1 MLIPRPHE
9 IKKSGSILKNKA
21 IGKVENAF
29 SPLLFRHYK
38 DMILADDSSPTILE
52 IKQDL
57 SVENEEEYHLIIKEN
72 RIQIISKTEKAAFY
86 GLITLK
92 QLQSEQIIETQEIKD
107 KPDLKVRGLMLDIS
121 RAKVLNVS
129 SIKKIIDLIAEL
141 KYNHLELY
149 VEGFSYEYK
158 NIKEALAD
166 KNYLTQEEYLEV
178 EKYAIEKYIDFV
190 PNQNGFGHMSDWL
203 ALDKFKELAEC
214 PDGFEIW
221 GSKRPPSTL
230 DPTNPKSFELVKQM
244 YEEMIPFTK
253 SKYFNMNFDEPY
265 ELGHGKSKQECLK
278 TSTEDVYIEYLEKL
292 ANVVRKYNKTPMIW
306 GDVLVKHPDK
316 ISKLSKDI
324 VFIDWGYNKAYD
336 FVNHAKML
344 EELKVKYLLAPGT
357 STWSSITGRF
367 IDMKET
373 IENSTCSS
381 KKYHG
386 LGILLTDWGDMGH
399 LQYLPSSYLGFIYG
413 AMLSWSSGTIEDAEK
428 YLAIILNDETLAKV
442 IVELSHYH
450 ELEGEY
456 RDYGTRLFASIMWAE
471 HGRRQDD
478 KVNFFLNR
486 MKSNI
491 ISYEAVQKLH
501 DLFIQ
506 EKNKLQNAKE
516 CLEKDEI
523 KNAILLLET
532 LLAIN
537 ERLHSYLD
545 NCIVNFDEPIKNL
558 EKYLENHKKLWL
570 ARNIKEGYAF
580 SANRINWLIEMLMC
594 LDRKEKIWWR
604 LKKCI

>member
-594 LDRKEKIWWR
+594 LDRKEKI
-604 LKKCI
+604 

>member
-324 VFIDWGYNKAYD
+324 VFVDWGYNKAYD

-594 LDRKEKIWWR
+594 LDRKEKI
-604 LKKCI
+604 

>member
-532 LLAIN
+532 LLDIN

-580 SANRINWLIEMLMC
+580 STNRINWLIEMLMC
-594 LDRKEKIWWR
+594 LDRKEKI
-604 LKKCI
+604 

>member
-57 SVENEEEYHLIIKEN
+57 SVENEEEYHLIIQEDCV
-72 RIQIISKTEKAAFY
+72 QIISKTEKAAFY
-86 GLITLK
+86 GLVTLK

-107 KPDLKVRGLMLDIS
+107 KPDLEVRGLMLDIS

-129 SIKKIIDLIAEL
+129 SIKKIIDLVAEL

-373 IENSTCSS
+373 IENSTYAS

-491 ISYEAVQKLH
+491 ISYEAVQNLH
-501 DLFIQ
+501 KLFIQ

-532 LLAIN
+532 LLDIN

-594 LDRKEKIWWR
+594 LDRKEKI
-604 LKKCI
+604 

>member
-38 DMILADDSSPTILE
+38 DMILSDDSSPTILE

-506 EKNKLQNAKE
+506 EKNELQNAKE

-523 KNAILLLET
+523 KIAILLLET
-532 LLAIN
+532 LLDIN

-594 LDRKEKIWWR
+594 LDRKEKI
-604 LKKCI
+604 

>member
-278 TSTEDVYIEYLEKL
+278 TSTEDVYIEYLENL

-594 LDRKEKIWWR
+594 LDRKEKI
-604 LKKCI
+604 

>member
-57 SVENEEEYHLIIKEN
+57 SVENEEEYHLIIQED

-86 GLITLK
+86 GLVTLK

-107 KPDLKVRGLMLDIS
+107 KPDLKVRGLMIDIS

-129 SIKKIIDLIAEL
+129 SIKKIIDLVAEL

-373 IENSTCSS
+373 IENSTYAS

-491 ISYEAVQKLH
+491 ISYEAVQNLHKL
-501 DLFIQ
+501 FTQ

-523 KNAILLLET
+523 ENAILLLET
-532 LLAIN
+532 LLDIN

-545 NCIVNFDEPIKNL
+545 NCVVNFDEPIKNL

-594 LDRKEKIWWR
+594 LDRKEKI
-604 LKKCI
+604 

>member
-57 SVENEEEYHLIIKEN
+57 SVENEEEYHLIIQED
-72 RIQIISKTEKAAFY
+72 RVQIISKTEKAAFY
-86 GLITLK
+86 GLVTLK

-107 KPDLKVRGLMLDIS
+107 KPDLEVRGLMLDIS

-129 SIKKIIDLIAEL
+129 SIKKIIDLMAEL

-373 IENSTCSS
+373 IENSTYAS

-456 RDYGTRLFASIMWAE
+456 RDYSTRLFASIMWAE

-532 LLAIN
+532 LLDIN

-594 LDRKEKIWWR
+594 LDRKEKI
-604 LKKCI
+604 

>member
-57 SVENEEEYHLIIKEN
+57 SVENEEEYHLIIQED
-72 RIQIISKTEKAAFY
+72 RVQIISKTEKAAFY
-86 GLITLK
+86 GLVTLK

-107 KPDLKVRGLMLDIS
+107 KPDLEVRGLMLDIS

-129 SIKKIIDLIAEL
+129 SIKKIIDLVAEL

-373 IENSTCSS
+373 IENSTYAS

-428 YLAIILNDETLAKV
+428 YLAIILNDEILAKV
-442 IVELSHYH
+442 IVELSRYH

-471 HGRRQDD
+471 HGKRQDD

-491 ISYEAVQKLH
+491 ISYEAVQNLHKL
-501 DLFIQ
+501 FTQ

-532 LLAIN
+532 LLDIN

-545 NCIVNFDEPIKNL
+545 NCVVNFDEPIKNL

-594 LDRKEKIWWR
+594 LDRKEKI
-604 LKKCI
+604 

>member
-57 SVENEEEYHLIIKEN
+57 SVENEEEYHLIIQED
-72 RIQIISKTEKAAFY
+72 RVQIISKTEKAAFY
-86 GLITLK
+86 GLVTLK

-107 KPDLKVRGLMLDIS
+107 KPDLEVRGLMLDIS

-129 SIKKIIDLIAEL
+129 SIKKIIDLVAEL

-373 IENSTCSS
+373 IENSTYAS

-428 YLAIILNDETLAKV
+428 YLAIILNDEILAKV
-442 IVELSHYH
+442 IVELSLYH

-471 HGRRQDD
+471 HGKRQDD

-532 LLAIN
+532 LLDIN

-594 LDRKEKIWWR
+594 LDRKEKI
-604 LKKCI
+604 

>member
-57 SVENEEEYHLIIKEN
+57 SVENEEEYHLIIQED
-72 RIQIISKTEKAAFY
+72 RVQIISKTEKAAFY
-86 GLITLK
+86 GLVTLK

-107 KPDLKVRGLMLDIS
+107 KPDLEVRGLMLDIS

-129 SIKKIIDLIAEL
+129 SIKKIIDLMAEL

-373 IENSTCSS
+373 IENSTYAS

-442 IVELSHYH
+442 IVELSRYH

-471 HGRRQDD
+471 HGKRQDD

-532 LLAIN
+532 LLDIN

-545 NCIVNFDEPIKNL
+545 NCVVNFDEPIKNL

-594 LDRKEKIWWR
+594 LDRKEKI
-604 LKKCI
+604 

>member
-57 SVENEEEYHLIIKEN
+57 SVENEEEYHLIIQED

-86 GLITLK
+86 GLVTLK

-107 KPDLKVRGLMLDIS
+107 KPDLEVRGLMLDIS

-129 SIKKIIDLIAEL
+129 SIKKIIDLVAEL

-367 IDMKET
+367 INMKET
-373 IENSTCSS
+373 IENSTYAS

-532 LLAIN
+532 LLDIN

-594 LDRKEKIWWR
+594 LDRKEKI
-604 LKKCI
+604 

>member
-38 DMILADDSSPTILE
+38 DMILSDDSSQTILE
-52 IKQDL
+52 IRQDL
-57 SVENEEEYHLIIKEN
+57 SIENEEEYHLIIQED

-86 GLITLK
+86 GLVTLK
-92 QLQSEQIIETQEIKD
+92 QLQSEQIIETQDIKD
-107 KPDLKVRGLMLDIS
+107 KPDLEVRGLMLDIS

-413 AMLSWSSGTIEDAEK
+413 AMLLWSSGTIEDAEK

-594 LDRKEKIWWR
+594 LDRKEKI
-604 LKKCI
+604 

>member
-92 QLQSEQIIETQEIKD
+92 QLQSEQIIETQDIKD
-107 KPDLKVRGLMLDIS
+107 KPDLEVRGLMLDIS

-265 ELGHGKSKQECLK
+265 ELGHGKSKEECLK

-336 FVNHAKML
+336 FVNHGKML

-594 LDRKEKIWWR
+594 LDRKEKI
-604 LKKCI
+604 

>member
-38 DMILADDSSPTILE
+38 DMILSDDSSQTILE
-52 IKQDL
+52 IRQDL
-57 SVENEEEYHLIIKEN
+57 SIENEEEYHLIIQED

-86 GLITLK
+86 GLVTLK

-107 KPDLKVRGLMLDIS
+107 KPDLEVRGLMLDIS

-129 SIKKIIDLIAEL
+129 SIKKIIDLMAEL

-532 LLAIN
+532 LLDIN

-594 LDRKEKIWWR
+594 LDRKEKI
-604 LKKCI
+604 

>member
-57 SVENEEEYHLIIKEN
+57 SVENEEEYHLIIQED

-86 GLITLK
+86 GLVTLK

-107 KPDLKVRGLMLDIS
+107 KPDLEVRGLMLDIS

-129 SIKKIIDLIAEL
+129 SIKKIIDLVAEL

-373 IENSTCSS
+373 IENSTYAS

-428 YLAIILNDETLAKV
+428 YLAIILNDEILAKV
-442 IVELSHYH
+442 IVELSRYH

-471 HGRRQDD
+471 HGKRQDD

-491 ISYEAVQKLH
+491 ISYEAAQKLH

-532 LLAIN
+532 LLDIN

-594 LDRKEKIWWR
+594 LDRKEKI
-604 LKKCI
+604 

>member
-57 SVENEEEYHLIIKEN
+57 SVENEEEYHLIIQED
-72 RIQIISKTEKAAFY
+72 RVQIISKTEKAAFY
-86 GLITLK
+86 GLVTLK

-107 KPDLKVRGLMLDIS
+107 KPDLEVRGLMLDIS

-129 SIKKIIDLIAEL
+129 SIKKIIDLVAEL

-373 IENSTCSS
+373 IENSTYAS

-442 IVELSHYH
+442 IVELSRYH

-471 HGRRQDD
+471 HGKRQDD

-532 LLAIN
+532 LLDIN

-545 NCIVNFDEPIKNL
+545 NCVVNFDEPIKNL

-594 LDRKEKIWWR
+594 LDRKEKI
-604 LKKCI
+604 

>member
-1 MLIPRPHE
+1 MLIPRPKE
-9 IKKSGSILKNKA
+9 IKKNGSILKNKA

-57 SVENEEEYHLIIKEN
+57 SVENEEEYHLIIQEDCV
-72 RIQIISKTEKAAFY
+72 QIISKTEKAAFY
-86 GLITLK
+86 GLVTLK

-373 IENSTCSS
+373 IENSTYAS

-532 LLAIN
+532 LLDIN

-594 LDRKEKIWWR
+594 LDRKEKI
-604 LKKCI
+604 

>member
-1 MLIPRPHE
+1 MLIPRPHG

-38 DMILADDSSPTILE
+38 DMILSDDSSQTILE
-52 IKQDL
+52 IRQDL
-57 SVENEEEYHLIIKEN
+57 SIENEEEYHLIIQED

-86 GLITLK
+86 GLVTLK
-92 QLQSEQIIETQEIKD
+92 QLQSEQIIETQDIKD
-107 KPDLKVRGLMLDIS
+107 KPDLEVRGLMLDIS

-594 LDRKEKIWWR
+594 LDRKEKI
-604 LKKCI
+604 

>member
-38 DMILADDSSPTILE
+38 DMILSDDSSQTILE
-52 IKQDL
+52 IRQDL
-57 SVENEEEYHLIIKEN
+57 SIENEEEYHLIIQED

-86 GLITLK
+86 GLVTLK
-92 QLQSEQIIETQEIKD
+92 QLQSEQIIETQDIKD
-107 KPDLKVRGLMLDIS
+107 KPDLEVRGLMLDIS

-265 ELGHGKSKQECLK
+265 ELGHGKSKEECLK

-594 LDRKEKIWWR
+594 LDRKEKI
-604 LKKCI
+604 

>member
-316 ISKLSKDI
+316 ISNLSKDI

-532 LLAIN
+532 LLDIN

-594 LDRKEKIWWR
+594 LDRKEKI
-604 LKKCI
+604 

>member
-57 SVENEEEYHLIIKEN
+57 SVENEEEYHLIIQED
-72 RIQIISKTEKAAFY
+72 RVQIISKTEKAAFY
-86 GLITLK
+86 GLVTLK

-373 IENSTCSS
+373 IENSTYAS

-532 LLAIN
+532 LLDIN

-594 LDRKEKIWWR
+594 LDRKEKI
-604 LKKCI
+604 

>member
-1 MLIPRPHE
+1 MLIPRPHG

-38 DMILADDSSPTILE
+38 DMILSDDSSQTILE
-52 IKQDL
+52 IRQDL
-57 SVENEEEYHLIIKEN
+57 SIENEEEYHLIIQEN

-86 GLITLK
+86 GLVTLK
-92 QLQSEQIIETQEIKD
+92 QLQSEQIIETQDIKD
-107 KPDLKVRGLMLDIS
+107 KPDLEVRGLMLDIS

-129 SIKKIIDLIAEL
+129 SIKKIIDLMAEL

-532 LLAIN
+532 LLDIN

-594 LDRKEKIWWR
+594 LDRKEKI
-604 LKKCI
+604 

>member
-190 PNQNGFGHMSDWL
+190 PNQNGFGHMSDWI

-594 LDRKEKIWWR
+594 LDRKEKI
-604 LKKCI
+604 

>member
-1 MLIPRPHE
+1 MLIPRPYE

-57 SVENEEEYHLIIKEN
+57 SVENEEEYHLIIQED
-72 RIQIISKTEKAAFY
+72 RLQIISKTEKAAFY

-92 QLQSEQIIETQEIKD
+92 QLQSEQIIETQNIKD
-107 KPDLKVRGLMLDIS
+107 KPDLEVRGLMLDIS

-129 SIKKIIDLIAEL
+129 SIKKIIDLMAEL

-324 VFIDWGYNKAYD
+324 VFVDWGYNKAYD

-428 YLAIILNDETLAKV
+428 YLAIILNDETFAKV

-532 LLAIN
+532 LLDIN

-594 LDRKEKIWWR
+594 LDRKEKI
-604 LKKCI
+604 

>member
-57 SVENEEEYHLIIKEN
+57 SVENEEEYHLIIQED

-86 GLITLK
+86 GLVTLK

-107 KPDLKVRGLMLDIS
+107 KPDLEVRGLMLDIS

-129 SIKKIIDLIAEL
+129 SIKKIIDLMAEL

-158 NIKEALAD
+158 NIKEALAG

-373 IENSTCSS
+373 IENSTYAS

-516 CLEKDEI
+516 CLEKDET

-532 LLAIN
+532 LLDIN

-594 LDRKEKIWWR
+594 LDRKEKI
-604 LKKCI
+604 

>member
-1 MLIPRPHE
+1 MLIPRPHG

-38 DMILADDSSPTILE
+38 DMILSDDSSQTILE
-52 IKQDL
+52 IRQDL
-57 SVENEEEYHLIIKEN
+57 SIENEEEYHLIIQED

-86 GLITLK
+86 GLVTLK
-92 QLQSEQIIETQEIKD
+92 QLQSEQIIETQDIKD
-107 KPDLKVRGLMLDIS
+107 KPDLEVRGLMLDIS

-532 LLAIN
+532 LLDIN

-594 LDRKEKIWWR
+594 LDRKEKI
-604 LKKCI
+604 

>member
-57 SVENEEEYHLIIKEN
+57 SVENEEEYHLIIQED
-72 RIQIISKTEKAAFY
+72 RVQIISKTEKAAFY
-86 GLITLK
+86 GLVTLK

-107 KPDLKVRGLMLDIS
+107 KPDLEVRGLMLDIS

-129 SIKKIIDLIAEL
+129 SIKKIIDLVAEL

-373 IENSTCSS
+373 IENSTYAS

-471 HGRRQDD
+471 HGKRQDD

-532 LLAIN
+532 LLDIN

-594 LDRKEKIWWR
+594 LDRKEKI
-604 LKKCI
+604 

>member
-57 SVENEEEYHLIIKEN
+57 SVENEEEYHLIIQED

-86 GLITLK
+86 GLVTLK

-107 KPDLKVRGLMLDIS
+107 KPDLEVRGLMLDIS

-129 SIKKIIDLIAEL
+129 SIKKIIDLVAEL

-373 IENSTCSS
+373 IENSTYAS

-491 ISYEAVQKLH
+491 ISYEAVQKIH

-532 LLAIN
+532 LLDIN

-594 LDRKEKIWWR
+594 LDRKEKI
-604 LKKCI
+604 

>member
-38 DMILADDSSPTILE
+38 DMILSDDSSQTILE
-52 IKQDL
+52 IRQDL
-57 SVENEEEYHLIIKEN
+57 SIENEEEYHLIIKEN

-92 QLQSEQIIETQEIKD
+92 QLQNEQIIETQDIKD
-107 KPDLKVRGLMLDIS
+107 KPDLEVRGLMLDIS

-129 SIKKIIDLIAEL
+129 SIKKIIDLMAEL

-214 PDGFEIW
+214 PDDFEIW

-532 LLAIN
+532 LLDIN

-594 LDRKEKIWWR
+594 LDRKEKI
-604 LKKCI
+604 

>member
-486 MKSNI
+486 MKPNI

-506 EKNKLQNAKE
+506 EKNELQNAKE

-532 LLAIN
+532 LLDIN

-594 LDRKEKIWWR
+594 LDRKEKI
-604 LKKCI
+604 

>member
-57 SVENEEEYHLIIKEN
+57 SVENEEEYHLIIQED

-86 GLITLK
+86 GLVTLK

-107 KPDLKVRGLMLDIS
+107 KPDLEVRGLMLDIS

-129 SIKKIIDLIAEL
+129 SIKKIIDLVAEL

-373 IENSTCSS
+373 IENSTYAS

-471 HGRRQDD
+471 HGKRQDD

-532 LLAIN
+532 LLDIN

-545 NCIVNFDEPIKNL
+545 NCVVNFDEPIKNL

-594 LDRKEKIWWR
+594 LDRKEKI
-604 LKKCI
+604 

>member
-38 DMILADDSSPTILE
+38 DMILSDDSSPTILE
-52 IKQDL
+52 IKRDL
-57 SVENEEEYHLIIKEN
+57 SVENEEEYHLIIQED
-72 RIQIISKTEKAAFY
+72 RLQIISKTEKAAFY
-86 GLITLK
+86 GLVTLK

-107 KPDLKVRGLMLDIS
+107 KPDLEVRGLMLDIS

-129 SIKKIIDLIAEL
+129 SIKKIIDLMAEL

-324 VFIDWGYNKAYD
+324 VFVDWGYNKAYD

-532 LLAIN
+532 LLDIN

-594 LDRKEKIWWR
+594 LDRKEKI
-604 LKKCI
+604 

>member
-57 SVENEEEYHLIIKEN
+57 SVENEEEYHLIIQED
-72 RIQIISKTEKAAFY
+72 RVQIISKTEKAAFY
-86 GLITLK
+86 GLVTLK

-107 KPDLKVRGLMLDIS
+107 KPDLEVRGLMLDIS

-129 SIKKIIDLIAEL
+129 SIKKIIDLVAEL

-373 IENSTCSS
+373 IENSTYAS

-428 YLAIILNDETLAKV
+428 YLAIILNDEILAKV

-532 LLAIN
+532 LLDIN

-594 LDRKEKIWWR
+594 LDRKEKI
-604 LKKCI
+604 

>member
-38 DMILADDSSPTILE
+38 DMILSDDSSQTILE
-52 IKQDL
+52 IRQDL
-57 SVENEEEYHLIIKEN
+57 SIENEEEYHLIIQED

-86 GLITLK
+86 GLVTLK
-92 QLQSEQIIETQEIKD
+92 QLQSEQIIETQDIKD
-107 KPDLKVRGLMLDIS
+107 KPDLEVRGLMLDIS

-306 GDVLVKHPDK
+306 GDVLVKHPNK

-594 LDRKEKIWWR
+594 LDRKEKI
-604 LKKCI
+604 

>member
-57 SVENEEEYHLIIKEN
+57 SVENEEEYHLIIQED
-72 RIQIISKTEKAAFY
+72 RVQIISKTEKAAFY
-86 GLITLK
+86 GLVTLK

-107 KPDLKVRGLMLDIS
+107 KPDLEVRGLMLDIS

-129 SIKKIIDLIAEL
+129 SIKKIIDLVAEL

-373 IENSTCSS
+373 IENSTYAS

-428 YLAIILNDETLAKV
+428 YLAIILNDEILAKV
-442 IVELSHYH
+442 IVELSRYH

-471 HGRRQDD
+471 HGKRQDD

-491 ISYEAVQKLH
+491 ISYEAVQNLHKL
-501 DLFIQ
+501 FTQ

-532 LLAIN
+532 LLDIN

-594 LDRKEKIWWR
+594 LDRKEKI
-604 LKKCI
+604 

>member
-57 SVENEEEYHLIIKEN
+57 SVENEEEYHLIIQED

-86 GLITLK
+86 GLVTLK

-107 KPDLKVRGLMLDIS
+107 KPDLEVRGLMLDIS

-129 SIKKIIDLIAEL
+129 SIKKIIDLVAEL

-373 IENSTCSS
+373 IENSTYAS

-516 CLEKDEI
+516 CLEKDET

-532 LLAIN
+532 LLDIN

-594 LDRKEKIWWR
+594 LDRKEKI
-604 LKKCI
+604 

>member
-38 DMILADDSSPTILE
+38 DMILSDDSSQTILE
-52 IKQDL
+52 IRQDL
-57 SVENEEEYHLIIKEN
+57 SIENEEEYHLIIQED

-86 GLITLK
+86 GLVTLK

-107 KPDLKVRGLMLDIS
+107 KPDLEVRGLMLDIS

-129 SIKKIIDLIAEL
+129 SIKKIIDLMAEL

-381 KKYHG
+381 KKYYG

-532 LLAIN
+532 LLDIN

-545 NCIVNFDEPIKNL
+545 NCLVNFDEPIKNL

-594 LDRKEKIWWR
+594 LDRKEKI
-604 LKKCI
+604 

>member
-1 MLIPRPHE
+1 MLIPRPYE

-324 VFIDWGYNKAYD
+324 VFVDWGYNKAYD

-594 LDRKEKIWWR
+594 LDRKEKI
-604 LKKCI
+604 

>member
-57 SVENEEEYHLIIKEN
+57 SVENEEEYHLIIQED

-86 GLITLK
+86 GLVTLK

-107 KPDLKVRGLMLDIS
+107 KPDLEVRGLMLDIS

-129 SIKKIIDLIAEL
+129 SIKKIIDLMAEL

-373 IENSTCSS
+373 IENSTYAS

-428 YLAIILNDETLAKV
+428 YLAIILNDEILAKV
-442 IVELSHYH
+442 IVELSRYH

-471 HGRRQDD
+471 HGKRQDD

-532 LLAIN
+532 LLDIN

-594 LDRKEKIWWR
+594 LDRKEKI
-604 LKKCI
+604 